1 MAPWL
6 IGALGSLGTSALSQ
20 ASANRKM
27 RFEQDLSN
35 TAHQRQMADLKQAGL
50 NPILSANLGG
60 ASTPSGAQANID
72 NPVHSA
78 LATNRAEQEVN
89 LLKNQNKQSIHQ
101 QGLIRTQNDV
111 ARANR
116 DKLTVENIILKDK
129 AMKQRQLGTFYASDV
144 GKYTAIAQEM
154 GPTLV
159 SALSAIGGI
168 KALKILLGGKKVPK
182 GFKTPIFNK
191 TTGELR

>member
-20 ASANRKM
+20 ATANRKM
-27 RFEQDLSN
+27 RFEEDLSN
-35 TAHQRQMADLKQAGL
+35 TAHQRQMADLKAAGL

-89 LLKNQNKQSIHQ
+89 LLKNQNKQSIDQ
-101 QGLIRTQNDV
+101 QGLLKIQGQSAMAT
-111 ARANR
+111 R
-116 DKLTVENIILKDK
+116 DKLIVENIILKDK
-129 AMKQRQLGTFYASDV
+129 AMKQRQLGTFYNSDV
-144 GKYTAIAQEM
+144 GK
-154 GPTLV
+154 
-159 SALSAIGGI
+159 
-168 KALKILLGGKKVPK
+168 
-182 GFKTPIFNK
+182 
-191 TTGELR
+191 

>member
-20 ASANRKM
+20 ATANRKM
-27 RFEQDLSN
+27 RFEEDLSN
-35 TAHQRQMADLKQAGL
+35 TAHQRQMADLKAAGL

-89 LLKNQNKQSIHQ
+89 LLKNQNKQSIDQ
-101 QGLIRTQNDV
+101 QGL
-111 ARANR
+111 
-116 DKLTVENIILKDK
+116 
-129 AMKQRQLGTFYASDV
+129 
-144 GKYTAIAQEM
+144 
-154 GPTLV
+154 
-159 SALSAIGGI
+159 
-168 KALKILLGGKKVPK
+168 LKIQGQSAMP
-182 GFKTPIFNK
+182 T
-191 TTGELR
+191 RS